1 MSILRTARRSTLA
14 AAAGLALALLPSALR
29 AQVVNGTPQVIEQG
43 GATVGDLGP
52 EVDANRATG
61 DTVSRK
67 PTVAF
72 APIPIKNTQIG
83 WGLMA
88 TMMVIHRFDSDPKVQ
103 PSTGVVGAFYT
114 ENGSWGVMVVEAA
127 KLARDRFR
135 LRLAYMHPEVR
146 YNFYGIGED
155 AGEQGKYVELQQNMN
170 MLALVGLARVA
181 PNFYI
186 GPSAVVLGATV
197 AVRDTSGLGLLTTI
211 PDTTSVTLFAPGAQA
226 ELDTRDSDY
235 WPTHGTYANAKAFF
249 FVNALGGDRTFQ
261 RFLLNWS
268 WYTTLKTDRLVFAAN
283 LNTCGTHGDTP
294 FWSLCAVGAGRS
306 GLRGYT
312 QGRYRDTVM
321 TTEQVELRYK
331 LTERFGVT
339 GFAGM
344 GHVAGSI
351 GDIFSATVLPAGGAG
366 VRYRLTR
373 NYPMNLRLDYAWW
386 RDDGYLYFGISEAF

>member
-1 MSILRTARRSTLA
+1 MPISRAPLRFTIAVTL
-14 AAAGLALALLPSALR
+14 GLAIVLSPGALR
-29 AQVVNGTPQVIEQG
+29 AQVGSGTPQVIEQG

-52 EVDANRATG
+52 EIDANRPTG

-83 WGLMA
+83 WGLMG
-88 TMMVIHRFDSDPKVQ
+88 TMMVIHKFDSDPKIQ
-103 PSTGVVGAFYT
+103 PSTGMVGAFYT

-127 KLARDRFR
+127 KLARDRVR

-146 YNFYGIGED
+146 YNFYGIGEE

-170 MLALVGLARVA
+170 MFAVVGLARVA

-186 GPSAVVLGATV
+186 GPSAVILGATV
-197 AVRDTSGLGLLTTI
+197 AVRDTSGLEGLTTI

-226 ELDTRDSDY
+226 EVDTRDSDY
-235 WPTHGTYANAKAFF
+235 WPTRGTHANAKAWF
-249 FVNALGGDRTFQ
+249 FVDALGGDRTFQ

-268 WYTTLKTDRLVFAAN
+268 WYATLKEERLIFAAN
-283 LNTCGTHGDTP
+283 INTCGTHGDTP

-321 TTEQVELRYK
+321 TTEQVELRYR
-331 LTERFGVT
+331 LTDRFGVT

-344 GHVAGSI
+344 GHVAASI
-351 GDIFSATVLPAGGAG
+351 GDIFSATVLPAGGVGA
-366 VRYRLTR
+366 RYRLTR
-373 NYPMNLRLDYAWW
+373 NYPMNLRLDYAWG